1 MTIFIILHE
10 TGHCINHSIQKDCI
24 KSKKTMSVYLIPSY
38 YFEMGKIPFPH
49 APLIDWVKTV
59 EISVFNDT

>member
-1 MTIFIILHE
+1 
-10 TGHCINHSIQKDCI
+10 
-24 KSKKTMSVYLIPSY
+24 MSVYLIPSY